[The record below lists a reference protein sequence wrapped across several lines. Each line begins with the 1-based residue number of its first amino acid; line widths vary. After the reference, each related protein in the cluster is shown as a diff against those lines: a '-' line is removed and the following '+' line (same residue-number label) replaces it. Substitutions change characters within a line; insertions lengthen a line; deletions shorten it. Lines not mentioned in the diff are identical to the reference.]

1 MSGYRRR
8 QDKKRLYKGLGI
20 AAAVLIVGIVFVALV
35 LGMADH
41 YRFNNDNSVDS
52 RDTITYKDQT
62 YTRKGN
68 IETYLITGIDS
79 PGKVQELK
87 EYDGTGQCDVLVVIV
102 RDRSTDECKLL
113 TIDRNTITEVKSL
126 DDDGTCLA
134 TTDIQ
139 ISLAHSMGLD
149 QKVRAENTVDAV
161 SHLLGN
167 ATIDGYAMVNMGAI
181 SVVNDMVGG
190 VTVTVE
196 DDFSEVDPTL
206 KMGETVTLMGE
217 HAENYVRQRKEV
229 ADGRNENRM
238 HRQSSYEEAFKP
250 AFRTKCNE
258 DNKFPL
264 EVYHALEEYMT
275 TDISAKKFCRLAL
288 LLSDENMN
296 QKEQNEEM
304 EIDLLDL
311 AYMLLDNWHYLLI
324 CLLAGA
330 LLLNAYSFFCIQ
342 PTYQSTSKLYIVST
356 SDDSVVNLNDLN
368 LGTSLTSDYEELMLS
383 YPVLNRVI
391 EKLDLDMD
399 YNQLKQL
406 YTLNNPTDTRVL
418 QITATTT
425 DPQLS
430 MDLAETMAVE
440 AVSYLPDTM
449 STKAPNIAQHA
460 KLPEYKAAPSYSRY
474 TMMGGLLGLILCAGV
489 LIVRYLMDD
498 TIHTAEDMEK
508 YFGLVPLTVIP
519 ESDQVAQMET
529 THSSKKKRRKKN
541 G

>member
-20 AAAVLIVGIVFVALV
+20 AAAVLIVGSVFVALV

-41 YRFNNDNSVDS
+41 YRFNNDNSADS
-52 RDTITYKDQT
+52 RDTITYKDKT

-68 IETYLITGIDS
+68 IETYLIAGIDS

-161 SHLLGN
+161 SHLLGD
-167 ATIDGYAMVNMGAI
+167 ATIDGYAMVNMGAV

-190 VTVTVE
+190 VTVTIE

-229 ADGRNENRM
+229 ADGRNESRM
-238 HRQSSYEEAFKP
+238 QRQSSYEEAFKP

-264 EVYHALEEYMT
+264 EAYHALEDYMT

-288 LLSDENMN
+288 LLSDES
-296 QKEQNEEM
+296 E
-304 EIDLLDL
+304 D
-311 AYMLLDNWHYLLI
+311 
-324 CLLAGA
+324 
-330 LLLNAYSFFCIQ
+330 
-342 PTYQSTSKLYIVST
+342 
-356 SDDSVVNLNDLN
+356 
-368 LGTSLTSDYEELMLS
+368 
-383 YPVLNRVI
+383 
-391 EKLDLDMD
+391 EKLSISGTYGLDED
-399 YNQLKQL
+399 EWQ
-406 YTLNNPTDTRVL
+406 TFTPDEDSL
-418 QITATTT
+418 QQAIIE
-425 DPQLS
+425 LF
-430 MDLAETMAVE
+430 
-440 AVSYLPDTM
+440 Y
-449 STKAPNIAQHA
+449 
-460 KLPEYKAAPSYSRY
+460 
-474 TMMGGLLGLILCAGV
+474 
-489 LIVRYLMDD
+489 
-498 TIHTAEDMEK
+498 EK
-508 YFGLVPLTVIP
+508 
-519 ESDQVAQMET
+519 
-529 THSSKKKRRKKN
+529 N
-541 G
+541 